1 MRSPVAVYERRE
13 KSRSWHRDAMAAYKG
28 RRPEGGAGQSG
39 AGGKDKPATSLSGV
53 DGMAPVYQLPVTGA
67 ARGDLSF

>member
-53 DGMAPVYQLPVTGA
+53 DGMAPVYQLPVTRA
-67 ARGDLSF
+67 ARETSF